1 MIGLKE
7 AVKIAYNYL
16 KDVYDGIETVDD
28 LRLEE
33 ITRSEDEKFWLV
45 TLGFW
50 RSRTIA
56 PAANK
61 LGGNFQ
67 NLFGN
72 QFERVYKTVE
82 IDANNGEAVGMKIRE
97 I

>member
-7 AVKIAYNYL
+7 AVKIAYEYL
-16 KDVYDGIETVDD
+16 KDVYDGIEIVND

-50 RSRTIA
+50 RSRTTA
-56 PAANK
+56 PSGSK
-61 LGGNFQ
+61 LGE
-67 NLFGN
+67 NLQTLLGT
-72 QFERVYKTVE
+72 QFEHVYKTIE
-82 IDANNGEAVGMKIRE
+82 IDANNGKAVSLKIRE

>member
-7 AVKIAYNYL
+7 AVKIAYDYL
-16 KDVYDGIETVDD
+16 KDVYDGIEIVND

-33 ITRSEDEKFWLV
+33 ITRSEDEKFWFV

-50 RSRTIA
+50 RSKTTA
-56 PAANK
+56 PANSK
-61 LGGNFQ
+61 LNE
-67 NLFGN
+67 NLQTLLGS
-72 QFERVYKTVE
+72 QFERVYKTIE
-82 IDANNGEAVGMKIRE
+82 IDANDGKAVGLKIRQ